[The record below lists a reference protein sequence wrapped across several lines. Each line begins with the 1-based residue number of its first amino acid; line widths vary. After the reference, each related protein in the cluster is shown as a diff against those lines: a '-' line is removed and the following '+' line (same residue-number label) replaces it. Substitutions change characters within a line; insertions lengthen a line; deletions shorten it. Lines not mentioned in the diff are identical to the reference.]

1 MDLKAC
7 LSLENKESGQN
18 VGSRKQKI
26 MCLMTKNKWLSLPPL
41 NQEKVTQSSNLQD
54 IQV

>member
-18 VGSRKQKI
+18 VGPRKQKI
-26 MCLMTKNKWLSLPPL
+26 MCLHDQEEMTVFAS
-41 NQEKVTQSSNLQD
+41 T
-54 IQV
+54 